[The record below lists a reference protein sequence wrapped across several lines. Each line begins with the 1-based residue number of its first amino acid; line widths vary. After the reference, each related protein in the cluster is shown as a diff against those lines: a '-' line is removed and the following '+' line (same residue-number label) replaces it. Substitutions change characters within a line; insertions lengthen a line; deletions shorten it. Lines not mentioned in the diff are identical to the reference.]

1 MKISLLGHGKT
12 TLALGRFFRKN
23 HNEVKFFDDQFT
35 ASFKDSE
42 GFVCY
47 PSKDFNP
54 NDSQLEVVSPG
65 ISFTHPL
72 VVKAKHLV
80 SEYDYIDSLFDLVFT
95 PTIISISG
103 TNGKTTTTEMLT
115 MLLEDFKAVNG
126 GNIGTPLIELFENNR
141 PCGC

>member
-1 MKISLLGHGKT
+1 MKISLFGHGKT
-12 TLALGRFFRKN
+12 TLALARFFKKN

-35 ASFKDSE
+35 AFFKDSE
-42 GFVCY
+42 GFLCY

-72 VVKAKHLV
+72 VIKSKHLV

-115 MLLEDFKAVNG
+115 M
-126 GNIGTPLIELFENNR
+126 
-141 PCGC
+141 